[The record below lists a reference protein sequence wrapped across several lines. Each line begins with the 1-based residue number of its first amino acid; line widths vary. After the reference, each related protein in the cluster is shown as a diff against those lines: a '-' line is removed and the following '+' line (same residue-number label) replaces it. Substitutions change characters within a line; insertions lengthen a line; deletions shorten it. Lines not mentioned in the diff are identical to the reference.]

1 MTQQC
6 PTSHAMGTEALLN
19 VLAIR
24 HTSVWLLA
32 AISIWL
38 PVCIFCGPALAQLLE
53 GAVHRAI

>member
-1 MTQQC
+1 MARQC
-6 PTSHAMGTEALLN
+6 PASHAMDTEALLN

-24 HTSVWLLA
+24 HTFVWLLA
-32 AISIWL
+32 AISNWL